1 MAVAAYNCRDGQL
14 LWGMSVGIRRALQT
28 SESIELAALL
38 AVSGGLMD
46 AYSFLFRGRVFANAQ
61 TGNIVLLS
69 IQLADGNWG
78 EAGRYALPFLCYVCG
93 LVVAHVV
100 CLHSRNL
107 TTHWRQLSLMLE
119 ICILATVAFVPS
131 SHDWLANALTSL
143 ACGIQVQS
151 FRKVHGRPIA
161 TTMCMGNTR
170 QAVQELVD
178 FAHRREPRALESSL
192 LHFGTVFAFATGAV
206 IGSRMVALLGQHAI
220 LVSVALLV
228 VAALILFWD
237 REEHTAAA
245 AERRYLRERRRHR
258 S

>member
-1 MAVAAYNCRDGQL
+1 LGAIVR
-14 LWGMSVGIRRALQT
+14 IRRAVQT

-38 AVSGGLMD
+38 TISGGLMD

-69 IQLADGNWG
+69 LQLADGNWG
-78 EAGRYALPFLCYVCG
+78 EASRYALPILCYICG
-93 LVVAHVV
+93 LVVAHVI
-100 CLHSRNL
+100 CLHARNL
-107 TTHWRQLSLMLE
+107 SSHWRQTCLLFE
-119 ICILATVAFVPS
+119 IALLIAVAFVPGT
-131 SHDWLANALTSL
+131 HDWLANALTSL

-178 FAHRREPRALESSL
+178 YVHRREPRALASSL
-192 LHFGTVFAFATGAV
+192 LHFGAVAGFALGA
-206 IGSRMVALLGQHAI
+206 ILGSRMVALLGQHAI
-220 LVSVALLV
+220 LVSVALLT
-228 VAALILFWD
+228 VAFFILFWD

-245 AERRYLRERRRHR
+245 AERRYLRERRRMRGHNAPR
-258 S
+258 G